1 MSVTQ
6 QLLAEKE
13 LAFRMRLDR
22 SFPDLLG
29 NNPVEFYVSKLEAR
43 DPYYQYEA
51 FPPAVLRR
59 MARIQTRYGQ
69 EAVALY
75 HKMGLC
81 RLMIGALTRV
91 SGHYIPNK
99 IQEIY
104 RSWFSRIVEDFD
116 TQPDTYYDFDRPL
129 WPLRKDIGVCCGRA
143 IPVGGAW
150 VVEKRLIARQSMIRQ
165 ADKEPEKSD
174 RQPGKFGALRKNS
187 SRVMRKFRLD
197 DLVRSA
203 RRIRLRLRA
212 PLDKCFV
219 IHTVERNIRD
229 LGPEQMECA
238 YRNIASLL
246 LTNQNVWG
254 VYRLSWFLD
263 PVVGEISPDIGFLMN
278 VPVSKGAEL
287 YKAGS
292 CSADDTQKA
301 TMFSPVRSRL
311 FKEGKYRPK
320 SYFYFWPRTAVI
332 EAFDSE

>member
-6 QLLAEKE
+6 QLLTEKE
-13 LAFRMRLDR
+13 LAFRTRLDR

-29 NNPVEFYVSKLEAR
+29 NTPVEFYVSKLEAR
-43 DPYYQYEA
+43 DPYYQCEA

-59 MARIQTRYGQ
+59 VARIQTRYGQ

-81 RLMIGALTRV
+81 HLMIRALTRIN
-91 SGHYIPNK
+91 GHHLPNT

-104 RSWFSRIVEDFD
+104 RSWFGRIVEDFD
-116 TQPDTYYDFDRPL
+116 KQPDSYYDFDRPL
-129 WPLRKDIGVCCGRA
+129 WPLRKDVSVCCGRA
-143 IPVGGAW
+143 IPIGGAW
-150 VVEKRLIARQSMIRQ
+150 VVETRLIARQSMIRQ
-165 ADKEPEKSD
+165 ADKEPEKST
-174 RQPGKFGALRKNS
+174 RQPGKFGALREAS
-187 SRVMRKFRLD
+187 SGILRKLRLD
-197 DLVRSA
+197 DVVHSA

-212 PLDKCFV
+212 PLDRCFV

-229 LGPEQMECA
+229 LGPDQMELA

-246 LTNQNVWG
+246 QRNENVWG

-287 YKAGS
+287 YNGGS

-301 TMFSPVRSRL
+301 TMFSPVRTRL
-311 FKEGKYRPK
+311 YKEGKYHPT

-332 EAFDSE
+332 EAFGSG